1 MGPEVSS
8 RKSLQTTPA
17 WLRSPPSTRGAAPTC
32 PRRIPGPMSSS
43 LETDL
48 VIVGA
53 GTAGCLL
60 ARRLIEQT
68 SARVILL
75 EAGPRYPGWALGA
88 PLAGLRLRTNWSWRH
103 QTVPQAALD
112 HRQIPIPMGRVVGGT
127 SSVNAMVAA
136 LGPPTDFDEW
146 VRLGCEGWSADEL
159 AASLQSTGRS
169 LFQPVLP
176 VSPARFESPFSTAFL
191 QACETLGLRHV
202 EPFTGDR
209 AQTCGLFPLF
219 QQHGTRCTA
228 AQQLVGLEQHP
239 RFRLLTGQTVRRVLV
254 ERQQAVGVEIQ
265 SGRQQTVV
273 RAQAGVI
280 LSAGALQTPA
290 LLQLSGV
297 GPAALLRHSG
307 IAVELDLPGVGQGL
321 QDHVGAPVVIQSRA
335 ASPGRPSRWLQ
346 AAVQWLLGRSGV
358 MTSNCCEAG
367 CFLGPGT
374 GLPFGEIF
382 THFQTR
388 RHSQAVELMCAL
400 VRPASRGSVTIDPAD
415 PWGPPRI
422 DPGYLTDPADWA
434 PLRELVMTA
443 REIAAQPA
451 LREFGLGAE
460 LLPGDQPLDEFLRR
474 HASTC
479 HHPVGSCR
487 MGTDALAVVNPRLEV
502 HGLRRLW
509 LADNS
514 IAPVIP
520 RGHTAATALVI
531 AEQGARLIAR
541 QLNGAA
547 GGSPRPRRE
556 PRHCPTPTVAAHS
569 IDAAGASARE

>member
-1 MGPEVSS
+1 MP
-8 RKSLQTTPA
+8 
-17 WLRSPPSTRGAAPTC
+17 
-32 PRRIPGPMSSS
+32 SS

-68 SARVILL
+68 SARVLL
-75 EAGPRYPGWALGA
+75 VEAGPRYPGWALDA
-88 PLAGLRLRTNWSWRH
+88 PLAGLRLRKQWSWRH
-103 QTVPQAALD
+103 QTVPQPALG

-136 LGPPTDFDEW
+136 PGPPADFDDW
-146 VRLGCEGWSADEL
+146 VRLGCPGWSAKQL
-159 AASLQSTGRS
+159 ALSLDFVGGTLLTPG
-169 LFQPVLP
+169 LP
-176 VSPARFESPFSTAFL
+176 VSAHRFESPFSTAFL
-191 QACETLGLRHV
+191 EACETVGLRHV

-209 AQTCGLFPLF
+209 SQTCGLFPLF
-219 QQHGTRCTA
+219 QTKGTRCTA
-228 AQQLVGLEQHP
+228 ARQLVGLEHHP
-239 RFRLLTGQTVRRVLV
+239 RFRLLTGHTVRRVLL
-254 ERQQAVGVEIQ
+254 ERQRAVGIEIQ
-265 SGRQQTVV
+265 TRGPPTVV
-273 RAQAGVI
+273 RAAAGVI

-290 LLQLSGV
+290 LLQQSGV
-297 GPAALLRHSG
+297 GPAALLRRCG
-307 IAVELDLPGVGQGL
+307 IAVEHDLPGVGHGL
-321 QDHVGAPVVIQSRA
+321 QDHVGVPVVIQSHA
-335 ASPGRPSRWLQ
+335 ASPGRPSRWLS
-346 AAVQWLLGRSGV
+346 AAVQWLLRRSGV
-358 MTSNCCEAG
+358 MASNCCEAG
-367 CFLGPGT
+367 CFLGPDP
-374 GLPFGEIF
+374 GLPYGEIF

-388 RHSQAVELMCAL
+388 RFPRAVELMCAL
-400 VRPASRGSVTIDPAD
+400 VRPASRGSVEIDPAD

-434 PLRELVMTA
+434 PLRELVETA

-451 LREFGLGAE
+451 LRRFGLGLE
-460 LLPGDQPLDEFLRR
+460 LLPGTQPLDEFLRQ

-502 HGLRRLW
+502 HGIRGLW

-514 IAPVIP
+514 IPPVIP

-541 QLNGAA
+541 HLNG
-547 GGSPRPRRE
+547 GEVESPPPRPE
-556 PRHCPTPTVAAHS
+556 PQHCPSPPVAAQPT
-569 IDAAGASARE
+569 DRASAAVPA